1 MTDKSTRWQFTAY
14 EEQWRLF
21 QAIPPAI
28 AEWGWNT
35 EICPKTNRQH
45 YQGYFLLRTQHRF
58 AAVKK
63 MFPGV
68 HLEIARDWNKLK
80 EYCKK
85 AETRAPGTEPVVAY
99 NELPTLYSYA
109 DEVLARLPSWNE
121 VRQLWMRHTEEA
133 LRVARRTQC
142 EQPYYRSCEEYAYEV
157 IVKFIISEDIREGRA
172 YIEWIIQNPLWITTF
187 KNQIKNMIIRTNGLT
202 PRQHPPAQT
211 DRQTDTFQVSF

>member
-21 QAIPPAI
+21 QAMPPAV

-35 EICPKTNRQH
+35 EICPKTNRKH

-63 MFPGV
+63 LFPGV
-68 HLEIARDWNKLK
+68 HVEIAKDWNALK

-85 AETRAPGTEPVVAY
+85 ADTRAPGTEPVVAY
-99 NELPTLYSYA
+99 NDIPTVYSYS

-121 VRQLWMRHTEEA
+121 VRELWMLHCER
-133 LRVARRTQC
+133 QC
-142 EQPYYRSCEEYAYEV
+142 AITRATTIEQPYYKSCEDFAYEEL
-157 IVKFIISEDIREGRA
+157 VKNIIANDIREGRA
-172 YIEWIIQNPLWITTF
+172 YIEWIIQNPMWITTF
-187 KNQIKNMIIRTNGLT
+187 KNQVKNMIIRTNGLT
-202 PRQHPPAQT
+202 PRFHPPAQT
-211 DRQTDTFQVSF
+211 DRQTDTFEVSF